1 MRGTSSRR
9 LAIAGVVLS
18 LASSVVVGI
27 MTPAMAAPSG
37 TTQVGAVQP
46 AQLAVQ
52 LGTTHV
58 EKAATQIHSVV
69 PGDTLSGIA
78 PRYNT
83 TWPNLYNANTS
94 IIRDPNLI
102 YVGQRLTVPSGQV
115 SKNPPAPAPAPVAAA
130 APATGKYANP
140 LPGACL
146 GSAYGEWRGT
156 YSHQGWDLPAGHG
169 TPIRALTNARVHSA
183 RWEGGGG
190 NTIILNHGDG
200 SYSIYMHQ
208 SSFAVSPGQWVS
220 AGQTIGY
227 VGNTGDS
234 HGAHLHLE
242 VRWGGPWGSTVNPV
256 QFLRDRGVRLGC

>member
-18 LASSVVVGI
+18 LASSVAVGI

-58 EKAATQIHSVV
+58 EKAATQTHSVV
-69 PGDTLSGIA
+69 SGDTLSGIA

-83 TWPNLYNANTS
+83 TWPALYNANTS

-115 SKNPPAPAPAPVAAA
+115 SKNPPAPAPAPAA
-130 APATGKYANP
+130 APAQAASGWVNP
-140 LPGACL
+140 VCADGIGDSINPGYRDHKGVDLTAP
-146 GSAYGEWRGT
+146 YGR
-156 YSHQGWDLPAGHG
+156 
-169 TPIRALTNARVHSA
+169 PIRAAAAGNLRTGWQSGAGNYTVIDH
-183 RWEGGGG
+183 GGGVA
-190 NTIILNHGDG
+190 TAYLHQQ
-200 SYSIYMHQ
+200 SY
-208 SSFAVSPGQWVS
+208 AVDSGWVN
-220 AGQTIGY
+220 AGQIIGY
-227 VGNTGDS
+227 VGNTGNS
-234 HGAHLHLE
+234 KGPHLHFE
-242 VRWGGPWGSTVNPV
+242 VWTGGYWVGTYQDPISWMNN
-256 QFLRDRGVRLGC
+256 RGVRLGC